1 MHGEKGLRRMTFE
14 VEFRD
19 LIDVGGLIAR
29 RVLTSV
35 EVTEGLLERIQ
46 RIDGGL
52 NAYACVLSDSALLQ
66 AETADREIAEG
77 IHRGPLHG
85 VPIAVK
91 DLCWVEGAP
100 TAAGTVVHRDFVPTR
115 DATVVRKLKEAGAV
129 LIGKTQLTE
138 GAYSDYH
145 PSIPPVCNPWNR
157 EYWAGISSSGS
168 AVATAAGLC
177 FGSIASDTGGS
188 IRWPSAANGVS
199 GIKPTWGRVSRYGAF
214 ELAPSLDHLGPI
226 ARSVVDVAAMLK
238 VIAGHDEDDPTT
250 SLRPVDDFLADTCAN
265 VRGKRIGVDRRWNS
279 EDVNPEIQTAL
290 AKACRVFSGLGVEL
304 VEVSFPDVQQIVAD
318 WTPNCAVEAAVA
330 HQASYPVHRKQYGP
344 VLSSVIEAGMVISG
358 IEYQK
363 ILLRR
368 AVFRRDVE
376 TLLLCVDAVLT
387 PIHPFA
393 PLTLKTIAT
402 LGEQPELIAK
412 LQRYTCPFDM
422 SGHPTLAFPGGY
434 STEGLPIGLQLV
446 SASFDESTLFSLGAA
461 FQSVTDWH
469 RRHPDLGG
477 NEAGFCVAE
486 TKR

>member
-1 MHGEKGLRRMTFE
+1 MTFE
-14 VEFRD
+14 VEFSD
-19 LIDVGGLIAR
+19 LIDVGRLIAR
-29 RVLTSV
+29 RVITSA
-35 EVTEGLLERIQ
+35 EVTETLLARIQ
-46 RIDGGL
+46 RIDGRL
-52 NAYACVLSDSALLQ
+52 NAYARLLSDSAILQ
-66 AETADREIAEG
+66 AELADREIAKG

-91 DLCWVEGAP
+91 DICWVEGAP
-100 TAAGTVVHRDFVPTR
+100 TAAGTLVNRNYVPTR

-145 PSIPPVCNPWNR
+145 PSISPVYNPWNS
-157 EYWAGISSSGS
+157 EYWTGISSSGS

-188 IRWPSAANGVS
+188 IRWPSAANGVC

-238 VIAGHDEDDPTT
+238 VIAGHDDDDPTT
-250 SLRPVDDFLADTCAN
+250 SLRPVDDFLADTYAD

-279 EDVNPEIQTAL
+279 EDVDPEIQTAL
-290 AKACRVFSGLGVEL
+290 AEACMVLSGVGVEL
-304 VEVSFPDVQQIVAD
+304 VDVSFPAVQQIVAD
-318 WTPNCAVEAAVA
+318 WTPNCAVETAVA
-330 HQASYPVHRKQYGP
+330 HQLSYPIHKNQYGP
-344 VLSSVIEAGMVISG
+344 ILSSVIEAGMVVSG
-358 IEYQK
+358 IDYQK

-368 AVFRRDVE
+368 AAFRGNVE
-376 TLLLCVDAVLT
+376 TLFLSVDAVLT
-387 PIHPFA
+387 PVQPFA

-422 SGHPTLAFPGGY
+422 SGHPTLAFPGGF
-434 STEGLPIGLQLV
+434 STEGAPIGLQLV
-446 SASFDESTLFSLGAA
+446 SASFDESNLFSLGAA

-469 RRHPDLGG
+469 RRHPVLGER
-477 NEAGFCVAE
+477 EAGFCVAE